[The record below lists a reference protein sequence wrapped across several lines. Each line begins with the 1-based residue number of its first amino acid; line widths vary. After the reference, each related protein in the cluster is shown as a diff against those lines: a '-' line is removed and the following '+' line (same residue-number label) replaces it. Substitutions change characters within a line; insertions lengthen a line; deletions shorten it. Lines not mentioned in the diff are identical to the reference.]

1 MPEQHNSQIF
11 LIELIEQ
18 KVLFRVFNQVF
29 EKEANLKL
37 LLEIRRNLLGL
48 FALGRFKV
56 NVVRSECRLHRSF

>member
-29 EKEANLKL
+29 EKQTNLKL
-37 LLEIRRNLLGL
+37 LFEIRRYLFGL